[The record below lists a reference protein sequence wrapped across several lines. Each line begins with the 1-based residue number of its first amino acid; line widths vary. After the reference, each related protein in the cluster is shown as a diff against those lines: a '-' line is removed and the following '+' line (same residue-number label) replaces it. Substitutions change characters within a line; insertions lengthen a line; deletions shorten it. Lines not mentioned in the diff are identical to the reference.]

1 MKRLRGPSPQPSRP
15 HTPWSPEAK
24 RIESPIVPAFMKAVL
39 TLSMYATPVCCASS
53 LPYETELIRVG
64 SGRAISSLAQ
74 LRSEYVF
81 E

>member
-1 MKRLRGPSPQPSRP
+1 
-15 HTPWSPEAK
+15 
-24 RIESPIVPAFMKAVL
+24 MKAAL

-64 SGRAISSLAQ
+64 SGRLISWLAQ
-74 LRSEYVF
+74 SRSEYVV